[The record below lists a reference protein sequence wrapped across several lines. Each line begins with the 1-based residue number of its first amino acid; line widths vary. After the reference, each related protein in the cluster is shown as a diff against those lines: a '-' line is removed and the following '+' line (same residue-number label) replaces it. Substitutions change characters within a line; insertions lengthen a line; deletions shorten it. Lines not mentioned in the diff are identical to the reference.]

1 MGNLGLQELIIIGL
15 VVLIVI
21 SLLKKMGYL
30 AKNDNLPTNEDKK
43 QNINIISGTKMVIP
57 ETCPYCK
64 NPNAK
69 KAKLCEWC
77 GNQIC

>member
-1 MGNLGLQELIIIGL
+1 MYFGFQEVLILIILFAIYRFIKG
-15 VVLIVI
+15 I
-21 SLLKKMGYL
+21 SNYGK
-30 AKNDNLPTNEDKK
+30 PSTNNDKK
-43 QNINIISGTKMVIP
+43 QNIDISNGTKMVIP